1 MSRALATDSPMAS
14 ALTSGPRPLGLPAE
28 LDQARLPRHVALIM
42 DGNGRWARRRGL
54 PRVMGHREGVE
65 ALKRTL
71 RLCSDWGIG
80 TLTAYAFSTENW
92 NRPGEEV
99 SFLMALFERV
109 LQRELQGLERE
120 RVRIRFLGNLEPL
133 PLGLQRLIADAM
145 ERTAANEGIRFNV
158 CTNYGGRAELVE
170 AARRLAERVARGE
183 LDPAAID
190 ETRFAAELH
199 TAGENDPDLLIR
211 TSGEQRISNFLLWQL
226 AYAEM
231 HITDVLWPDF
241 DQAALLA
248 ALLDY
253 QSRQRRFGGVDS
265 PG

>member
-1 MSRALATDSPMAS
+1 MSRALATNSHSLLRAARQP
-14 ALTSGPRPLGLPAE
+14 LPAA
-28 LDQARLPRHVALIM
+28 LDAARLPAHVAVIM

-54 PRVMGHREGVE
+54 PRVMGHRAGVE

-80 TLTAYAFSTENW
+80 ALTAYAFSTENW

-109 LQRELQGLERE
+109 LQRELEGLERE
-120 RVRIRFLGNLEPL
+120 RVRIRFLGDLAPL
-133 PLGLQRLIADAM
+133 PPGLRQLIAEATA
-145 ERTAANEGIRFNV
+145 RTQANEGIRFNV
-158 CTNYGGRAELVE
+158 CTNYGGRAELVA

-190 ETRFAAELH
+190 EAAFAEGLH
-199 TAGENDPDLLIR
+199 TAGERDPDLLIR

-226 AYAEM
+226 AYAEL

-241 DQAALLA
+241 DEAALLA
-248 ALLDY
+248 ALVDY
-253 QSRQRRFGGVDS
+253 QSRQRRFGGVDAAS
-265 PG
+265 